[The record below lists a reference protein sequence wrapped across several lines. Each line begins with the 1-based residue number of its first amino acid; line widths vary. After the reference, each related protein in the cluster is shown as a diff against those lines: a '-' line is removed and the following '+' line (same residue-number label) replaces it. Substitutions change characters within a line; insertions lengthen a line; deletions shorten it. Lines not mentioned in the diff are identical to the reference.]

1 MTNSKTTKRALI
13 ASVLSLLVCFSMLIG
28 STFAWFTDTATT
40 GVNTIQSG
48 NLDIKLSYK
57 NATVTSWTE
66 VSENDKLF
74 DDNALWEPGYTE
86 VAYLKVENKGSL
98 ALKYQLTVN
107 VLNEVIGKN
116 IDGGDIKL
124 SEILKYDLIELTSD
138 TTYADRAAAL
148 AAVSDA
154 KNLMTETVSD
164 TMEAEAT
171 AKYYALVVY
180 MPIDVNNNAN
190 HNGTNIPSIQLGV
203 NVNATQYT
211 SESDTFGNDYDEDAQ
226 LSKQINVHNQTEL
239 HSVISEATATDT
251 TKLVLADGNYVL
263 PTDSTMQNKN
273 ITISGSEDVVID
285 YTNMG
290 NVFGWAQDNIGTVLT
305 FDGVTVNWQTGNQGY
320 QGIKNPARV
329 IYKNCT
335 ITGTQFMYSGAD
347 FINCTFTSTDYCV
360 YLRANGDY
368 TFTGCTFNTD
378 GKAIMMYHD
387 QGNTANVVLTDCKF
401 YSNDTITG
409 KAAVETGDDSKTCVY
424 NITFVNCT
432 QEGFDINPNGISTN
446 SELWG
451 NKNSIPTDRLNVI
464 INGVDVY

>member
-1 MTNSKTTKRALI
+1 MNKKNTKRALLM
-13 ASVLSLLVCFSMLIG
+13 SCLSMLLCMSMLVG
-28 STFAWFTDTATT
+28 TTFAWFTDTDTLA
-40 GVNTIQSG
+40 VSNIVSG
-48 NLDIKLSYK
+48 TLDIEIIDAKTGAVKTDALDFV
-57 NATVTSWTE
+57 NASG
-66 VSENDKLF
+66 SSDI
-74 DDNALWEPGYTE
+74 LWEPGATFRTE
-86 VAYLKVENKGSL
+86 GFQIKNVGSLWLKFKVEITNTEDK
-98 ALKYQLTVN
+98 
-107 VLNEVIGKN
+107 LNEVITFSLVDDNGTK
-116 IDGGDIKL
+116 IDLATMQNLPLGPNTTYGPNTTLYIEGHMD
-124 SEILKYDLIELTSD
+124 ENAGNEYQDLILSGVGITINAGQYAAEYDSFGN
-138 TTYADRAAAL
+138 TYDESA
-148 AAVSDA
+148 
-154 KNLMTETVSD
+154 
-164 TMEAEAT
+164 
-171 AKYYALVVY
+171 
-180 MPIDVNNNAN
+180 
-190 HNGTNIPSIQLGV
+190 
-203 NVNATQYT
+203 QYE
-211 SESDTFGNDYDEDAQ
+211 ESDTAG
-226 LSKQINVHNQTEL
+226 SQTPTIFSQDDL
-239 HSVISEATATDT
+239 TAAIFAAGTDPVV
-251 TKLVLADGNYVL
+251 LVLADGTYVL
-263 PTDSTMQNKN
+263 PTDSSMQNKT
-273 ITISGSEDVVID
+273 ITIAGSDAVVID

-290 NVFGWAQDNIGTVLT
+290 NVFGWAADNVGTILT

-320 QGIKNPARV
+320 QGIKNPQRV

-432 QEGFDINPNGISTN
+432 QEGFDINPNGISTG

-464 INGVDVY
+464 IDGKDVY